1 MLRELLK
8 AAVGRHGFL
17 SGAELEVLADEDRL
31 RPVLV
36 RCNGGRFT
44 CAAQDAGHFIRLLE
58 STGQE
63 WARDVSLP
71 AGDRAFLGDY
81 RHYTPALGRIPERQP
96 VEAPARSGF
105 PKHCYVRNDCH
116 NYGGAFDGFTV
127 TSDADPGL

>member
-71 AGDRAFLGDY
+71 AGDPAYRGDY
-81 RHYTPALGRIPERQP
+81 RALTFEGACRSERQP

-105 PKHCYVRNDCH
+105 PKHCYVRDDSRD
-116 NYGGAFDGFTV
+116 YGGAFDGFTV